1 MDFEWNAKKNQA
13 NIEKHG
19 IDFEFAKEIF
29 AGIRLSKRDNRK
41 DYGEDRFLALGL
53 FDQFVLLAVYT
64 QRDQKIRLISVR
76 RANAQERRIYYG
88 YIERGTIEDSWS
100 DARLR
105 D

>member
-1 MDFEWNAKKNQA
+1 MDFEWDDRKKQA

-29 AGIRLSKRDNRK
+29 SGIWIAKQDNRQ

-53 FDQFVLLAVYT
+53 LDEFVLLVVYT
-64 QRDQKIRLISVR
+64 QRFQKIRLISAR

-88 YIERGTIEDSWS
+88 YIEGRAVEDSWS
-100 DARLR
+100 DEGF
-105 D
+105 